1 MSNSK
6 IAVAKIKGLMKEFGF
21 LSEEIELLS
30 FGLQDENKTIIQT
43 SKLEVGNTIMK
54 INEEFNQVPLEDGSF
69 KLKENF
75 EISVENGVI
84 TSVRELFIDAKLIDG
99 TKVKVEG
106 EALVEGAKVYVI
118 TEEYPDGI
126 MAPNGTHELDGDG
139 TKVTTV
145 DGVITAIEEKVDAAD
160 MPGAEMPVGG
170 EEVKDAINEQEGIL
184 DGEILDMLKEFMV
197 RFGEKMKK
205 MEEKMN
211 TMNAEFNAFKKEPAA
226 QPIKT
231 GKIDFTQ
238 ERLNEED
245 GLVQAIMNLRK
256 NK

>member
-99 TKVKVEG
+99 TKVTVEG
-106 EALVEGAKVYVI
+106 ETLAEGAKVMVI

-126 MAPNGTHELDGDG
+126 LAPDGTHELEDG
-139 TKVTTV
+139 TKVSTV
-145 DGVITAIEEKVDAAD
+145 GGLISAIEEKVEAAD

-245 GLVQAIMNLRK
+245 SRVQAIMNLRK